1 MSLNWLMCKEV
12 IPIPGAR
19 TPEQVSPGPRA
30 ILLLSLTNLTRPL
43 THELQARENCGAMGW
58 KLSTAEVLQLDELSS
73 SFKQFPGM
81 PLEVL

>member
-1 MSLNWLMCKEV
+1 
-12 IPIPGAR
+12 
-19 TPEQVSPGPRA
+19 
-30 ILLLSLTNLTRPL
+30 L